1 MKKEEENISLREY
14 FDNKFVELRTYI
26 DLKFKSM
33 DEANYLARENL
44 NTRLESMNEF
54 RDSLEDQTSHYITR
68 TEHDA
73 LISKY
78 DAEVRI
84 LRDTDARAEGKAS
97 QNSVVV
103 AYLIAISG
111 IIIGVIGL
119 MTQHL

>member
-33 DEANYLARENL
+33 DEANCLARENL

-84 LRDTDARAEGKAS
+84 LRDSDARAEGKAS
-97 QNSVVV
+97 QNSVVI